1 MSTAEGDSASIQSD
15 IPARM
20 DRLPWGRWHWR
31 VVIALGI
38 TWIID
43 GLEVT
48 LVGAIGGVLH
58 DPQTLRFS
66 ESQIGLLGTAY
77 LIGAVLGA
85 LVFGYLT
92 DRLGRKKLFTVT
104 LGLYLTAA
112 MCTSFSWNF
121 WSFAVFRFFTGA
133 GIGGE
138 YSAIN
143 SAIDEMIP
151 ARVRGRVDLAI
162 NGSYWIGAAVGSLS
176 TLVLLD
182 PRFFPVNIG
191 WRVGFAIGAV
201 LGLIIIFYRNHVPES
216 PRWLITHGHEDEAKR
231 VIDEIEQ
238 DFKGDGQHLE
248 PTHETITLRPRKDVG
263 FGLIARTMVGTYPG
277 RSLLGLTLMVSQ
289 AFLYNAIFFTYALVL
304 TKFYGVAGDR
314 TGLYLLPFAIGNFF
328 GPVLL
333 GHFFDTIGRKVMI
346 SATYSASAMLL
357 AVTGWLFAHGM
368 LSATTQT
375 VLWTVIFFF
384 ASAASS
390 SAYLTVSE
398 VFPLEI
404 RGMAIALFYAL
415 GTSVGGTTAPWL
427 FGRLI
432 ESGDRFQVYH
442 GYLFAA
448 GLLAVAVVVTL
459 IFGVKAE
466 GASLETDKDESTGAS
481 VVVWWC
487 RGVSWTAHD
496 GPRGDRLDSR
506 LVTKIAR
513 MEPPR
518 SQDRQEKTKRNRTE
532 QEV

>member
-1 MSTAEGDSASIQSD
+1 MLNDFAHFLGSTNPRLKGFGMSLAQNGTAPIETD

-20 DRLPWGRWHWR
+20 DRLPWGRWHWK

-48 LVGAIGGVLH
+48 LVGAIGGVLTRK
-58 DPQTLRFS
+58 DTLHFT
-66 ESQIGLLGTAY
+66 EGQVGLQGTAY
-77 LIGAVLGA
+77 LIGAVVGA

-92 DRLGRKKLFTVT
+92 DKLGRKKLFTVT
-104 LGLYLTAA
+104 LGLYLVSAFATGFA
-112 MCTSFSWNF
+112 WDF

-143 SAIDEMIP
+143 SAIDELIP

-162 NGSYWIGAAVGSLS
+162 NGSYWIGAAVGSVS

-182 PRFFPVNIG
+182 PRFFPIDLG
-191 WRVGFAIGAV
+191 WRVGFGIGAV
-201 LGLIIIFYRNHVPES
+201 LGLVIIFYRHHVPES
-216 PRWLITHGHEDEAKR
+216 PRWLVTHGHQDEANK
-231 VIDEIEQ
+231 VVAEIEKHFE
-238 DFKGDGQHLE
+238 DDGATLE
-248 PTHETITLRPRKDVG
+248 PVHETIRLQPRHDVG
-263 FGLIARTMVGTYPG
+263 FLLIARTMVKTYPG
-277 RSLLGLTLMVSQ
+277 RSVLGLTLMISQ

-304 TKFYGVAGDR
+304 TKFYEVPGDR
-314 TGLYLLPFAIGNFF
+314 TGLYLLPFALGNFL
-328 GPVLL
+328 GPVTL
-333 GHFFDTIGRKVMI
+333 GHLFDTVGRKVMI
-346 SATYSASAMLL
+346 SATYAASAVLL
-357 AVTGWLFAHGM
+357 AVTGWLFAHGH
-368 LSATTQT
+368 LSATSQT

-398 VFPLEI
+398 VFPLEM

-415 GTSVGGTTAPWL
+415 GTTVGGTAAPWV

-432 ESGDRFQVYH
+432 ESGSRFNVFY
-442 GYLFAA
+442 GYLFAS

-466 GASLETDKDESTGAS
+466 GASLESVADPLSKVEDKSAGGS
-481 VVVWWC
+481 
-487 RGVSWTAHD
+487 
-496 GPRGDRLDSR
+496 P
-506 LVTKIAR
+506 
-513 MEPPR
+513 
-518 SQDRQEKTKRNRTE
+518 
-532 QEV
+532 